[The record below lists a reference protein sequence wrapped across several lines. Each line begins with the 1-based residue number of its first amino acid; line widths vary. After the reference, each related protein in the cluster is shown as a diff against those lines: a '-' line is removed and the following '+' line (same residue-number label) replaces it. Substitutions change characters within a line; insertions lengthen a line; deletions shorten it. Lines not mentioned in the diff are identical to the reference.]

1 MLFCRVLCVIKMLV
15 KNKST
20 SSFAV
25 PLFYN
30 SFANLIVAMVLPAF
44 GGSQRILFPSE
55 DVEIYDTWQW
65 LGLSIIAII
74 GVLHYST
81 RVMAIKL
88 ISPTLSSFIRTSEIV
103 LAYVI
108 QLVIL
113 GTKPYPTSLIGSG
126 LVMVACIA
134 IIFESWAVQKM
145 NPKFQFLF

>member
-1 MLFCRVLCVIKMLV
+1 
-15 KNKST
+15 
-20 SSFAV
+20 
-25 PLFYN
+25 
-30 SFANLIVAMVLPAF
+30 MVLPAF

-134 IIFESWAVQKM
+134 IIFESWAIQKM